1 MSLYV
6 DIEKRLGDFRL
17 RARFETQ
24 GGTLG
29 LLGASCFVMSFSFF

>member
-17 RARFETQ
+17 RARFVAL
-24 GGTLG
+24 GGSLG
-29 LLGASCFVMSFSFF
+29 LLGASGCG